1 MNVHGSVREAHIGF
15 PRFFNIG
22 GFWINSYKFFLIIGI
37 YVGVATS
44 AALAESAGRSPLAVG
59 LAATASAF
67 LGLIGARLY
76 HLLIHAR
83 YFFSAEARH
92 LRWDVRGGGWG
103 VFGALITFVP
113 ASFGTASLL
122 GMSPATLWDYMS
134 GGVLAGGFWIRLG
147 CVFNG
152 CCVGR
157 ETRSLLRVRSHDVN
171 GTRKSRIPVQFLEMV
186 WWLIGGAAFVTV
198 WPLPLPPGSYALG
211 VLAWYGTGRFFLE
224 PMREEVDVVFGR
236 VPINQLVA
244 ALLAVSAGAALIA
257 RL

>member
-1 MNVHGSVREAHIGF
+1 MNVHGSVWEAHIGF

-44 AALAESAGRSPLAVG
+44 AALAESAGHSPLAVG
-59 LAATASAF
+59 LAATASAL

-83 YFFSAEARH
+83 YFFSADARH
-92 LRWDVRGGGWG
+92 LRWDVRRGGWG

-113 ASFGTASLL
+113 ASFGTALLL
-122 GMSPATLWDYMS
+122 GVSAATLWDYMS
-134 GGVLAGGFWIRLG
+134 GGVLARRLLDTAG
-147 CVFNG
+147 
-152 CCVGR
+152 
-157 ETRSLLRVRSHDVN
+157 LRVQRLLCGPRDAELLARAV
-171 GTRKSRIPVQFLEMV
+171 SRCERHAQIASP
-186 WWLIGGAAFVTV
+186 GAVFRDGVVAYRRCRIFDGVASA
-198 WPLPLPPGSYALG
+198 PAAGQLALG
-211 VLAWYGTGRFFLE
+211 VLAWYGTGRSFLE

-244 ALLAVSAGAALIA
+244 ALLAVIAGAALIA